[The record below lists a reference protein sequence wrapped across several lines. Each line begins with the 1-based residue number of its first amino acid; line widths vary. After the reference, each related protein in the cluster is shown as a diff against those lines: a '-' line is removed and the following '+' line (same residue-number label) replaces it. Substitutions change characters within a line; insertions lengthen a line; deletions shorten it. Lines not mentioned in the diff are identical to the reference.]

1 MGDSNKSISFFGLVA
16 MGIGCMLG
24 TSWLLL
30 TGPWLEVAGGP
41 LNLAV
46 AFALCI
52 VVELPFA
59 FAYMEAI
66 PMLPR
71 KGGEVVYSSAAFGP
85 GGGFAVGWAGV
96 LMNSIVFCWV
106 DLAAISLLDEL
117 FPALGRVGLLYTVGG
132 HSVTLPNVLCQLA
145 LAGAI
150 VYIQYRGADL
160 CASLAKLATVVLL
173 TMCLAGLAVCFSHF
187 DPAVY
192 AADGGLEFHFSGSAS
207 LLSMLVFSVAGW
219 ETVAKAA
226 ADATGSAARKAGAAL
241 ITCLLIVTALLCL
254 VPTAVAGNLPWRT
267 AVDRTAP
274 FADVLVSITGWPAV
288 RLAFLATAFVGA
300 VGVMNSTLYSSSG
313 LVNGCDVVLFGAPT
327 INRNAPEAIWHAVHA
342 VDAINTK
349 GRAAGAFGS
358 FGWTGEAAD
367 MLQAQLAQL
376 KFKTLEKPF
385 KVCFR
390 PTEADLAAVADYARA
405 VAALTAP
412 AKPAAPKAQKY
423 VCSICGYIYDPEQGD
438 AKGGVAPGT
447 PFESLP
453 ADWVCPLCRMGR
465 EMFKPAP

>member
-1 MGDSNKSISFFGLVA
+1 MGDGNKSISFFGLVA

-71 KGGEVVYSSAAFGP
+71 QGGEVVYSSAAFGP

-187 DPAVY
+187 DPADY
-192 AADGGLEFHFSGSAS
+192 AADGGLEFHCRGSAS

-300 VGVMNSTLYSSSG
+300 VGVMNSTLYSSSRMLYG
-313 LVNGCDVVLFGAPT
+313 LARSKLVPGGFGRLHPRYGTPTRCVWFAAAFVLPAP
-327 INRNAPEAIWHAVHA
+327 
-342 VDAINTK
+342 
-349 GRAAGAFGS
+349 F
-358 FGWTGEAAD
+358 TGK
-367 MLQAQLAQL
+367 L
-376 KFKTLEKPF
+376 F
-385 KVCFR
+385 FR
-390 PTEADLAAVADYARA
+390 PLIHVASLATIVMWVMTLAAVLRLRRTRSDLPRPVRMPGGRPMAAFG
-405 VAALTAP
+405 VLAALFLAGNILLPFSPGALTPLEYLLALGLTALGSGLYRLRDRSLTRQERE
-412 AKPAAPKAQKY
+412 AL
-423 VCSICGYIYDPEQGD
+423 ILGD
-438 AKGGVAPGT
+438 
-447 PFESLP
+447 
-453 ADWVCPLCRMGR
+453 GR
-465 EMFKPAP
+465 KEV

>member
-1 MGDSNKSISFFGLVA
+1 MGDGNKSISFFGLVA

-71 KGGEVVYSSAAFGP
+71 QGGEVVYSSAAFGP

-300 VGVMNSTLYSSSG
+300 VGVMNSTLYSSSRMLYG
-313 LVNGCDVVLFGAPT
+313 LARSKLVPGGFGRLHPRYGTPTRCVWFAAAFVLTAP
-327 INRNAPEAIWHAVHA
+327 
-342 VDAINTK
+342 
-349 GRAAGAFGS
+349 F
-358 FGWTGEAAD
+358 TGK
-367 MLQAQLAQL
+367 L
-376 KFKTLEKPF
+376 F
-385 KVCFR
+385 FR
-390 PTEADLAAVADYARA
+390 PLIHVASLATIVMWVMTLAAVLRLRRTRSDLPRPVRMPGGRPMAAFG
-405 VAALTAP
+405 VLAALFLAGNILLPFSPGALTPLEYLLALGLTALGSGLYRLRDRSLTRQERE
-412 AKPAAPKAQKY
+412 AL
-423 VCSICGYIYDPEQGD
+423 ILGD
-438 AKGGVAPGT
+438 
-447 PFESLP
+447 
-453 ADWVCPLCRMGR
+453 GR
-465 EMFKPAP
+465 KEV

>member
-1 MGDSNKSISFFGLVA
+1 MGDGNKSISFFGLVA

-71 KGGEVVYSSAAFGP
+71 QGGEVVYSSAAFGP

-173 TMCLAGLAVCFSHF
+173 TMCLVGLAVCFSHF
-187 DPAVY
+187 APAVY

-274 FADVLVSITGWPAV
+274 IADVLVSITGWPAV

-300 VGVMNSTLYSSSG
+300 VGVMNSTLYSSSRMLYG
-313 LVNGCDVVLFGAPT
+313 LARSKLVPGGFGRLHPRYGTPTRCVWFAAAFVLPAP
-327 INRNAPEAIWHAVHA
+327 
-342 VDAINTK
+342 
-349 GRAAGAFGS
+349 F
-358 FGWTGEAAD
+358 TGK
-367 MLQAQLAQL
+367 L
-376 KFKTLEKPF
+376 F
-385 KVCFR
+385 FR
-390 PTEADLAAVADYARA
+390 PLIHVASLATIDMWVMTLAAVLRLRRTRSDLPRPVRMPGGRPMAAFG
-405 VAALTAP
+405 VLAALFLAGNILLPFSPGALTPLEYLLALGLTALGSGLYRLRDRSLTRQERE
-412 AKPAAPKAQKY
+412 AL
-423 VCSICGYIYDPEQGD
+423 ILGD
-438 AKGGVAPGT
+438 
-447 PFESLP
+447 
-453 ADWVCPLCRMGR
+453 GR
-465 EMFKPAP
+465 KEV

>member
-1 MGDSNKSISFFGLVA
+1 MGDGNKSISFFGLVA

-71 KGGEVVYSSAAFGP
+71 QGGEVVYSSAAFGP

-117 FPALGRVGLLYTVGG
+117 FPAPGRVGLLYTVGG

-226 ADATGSAARKAGAAL
+226 ADATGPAARKAGAAL

-254 VPTAVAGNLPWRT
+254 VPTAVAGNLPWRS

-300 VGVMNSTLYSSSG
+300 VGVMNSTLYSSSRMLYG
-313 LVNGCDVVLFGAPT
+313 LARSKLVPGGFGRLHPRYGTPTRCVWFAAAFVLPAP
-327 INRNAPEAIWHAVHA
+327 
-342 VDAINTK
+342 
-349 GRAAGAFGS
+349 F
-358 FGWTGEAAD
+358 TGK
-367 MLQAQLAQL
+367 L
-376 KFKTLEKPF
+376 F
-385 KVCFR
+385 FR
-390 PTEADLAAVADYARA
+390 PLIHVASLATIVMWVMTLAAVLRLRRTRSDLPRPVRMPGGRPMAAFG
-405 VAALTAP
+405 VLAALFLAGNILLPFSPGALTPLEYLLALGLS
-412 AKPAAPKAQKY
+412 ALGSGLYRLRDRSLTRQEREAL
-423 VCSICGYIYDPEQGD
+423 ILGD
-438 AKGGVAPGT
+438 
-447 PFESLP
+447 
-453 ADWVCPLCRMGR
+453 GR
-465 EMFKPAP
+465 KEV

>member
-1 MGDSNKSISFFGLVA
+1 MGDGNKSISFFGLVA

-71 KGGEVVYSSAAFGP
+71 QGGEVVYSSAAFGP

-173 TMCLAGLAVCFSHF
+173 TMCLVGLAVCFSHF

-226 ADATGSAARKAGAAL
+226 ADATGPAARKAGAAL

-254 VPTAVAGNLPWRT
+254 VPTAVAGNLPWRS

-300 VGVMNSTLYSSSG
+300 VGVMNSTLYSSSRMLYG
-313 LVNGCDVVLFGAPT
+313 LARSKLVPGGFGRLHPRYGTPTRCVWFAAAFVLPAP
-327 INRNAPEAIWHAVHA
+327 
-342 VDAINTK
+342 
-349 GRAAGAFGS
+349 F
-358 FGWTGEAAD
+358 TGK
-367 MLQAQLAQL
+367 L
-376 KFKTLEKPF
+376 F
-385 KVCFR
+385 FR
-390 PTEADLAAVADYARA
+390 PLIHVASLATIVMWVMTLAAVLRLRRTRSDLPRPVRMPGGRPMAAFG
-405 VAALTAP
+405 VLAALFLAGNILLPFSPGALTPLEYLLALGLTALGSGLYRLRDRSLTRQERE
-412 AKPAAPKAQKY
+412 AL
-423 VCSICGYIYDPEQGD
+423 ILGD
-438 AKGGVAPGT
+438 
-447 PFESLP
+447 
-453 ADWVCPLCRMGR
+453 GR
-465 EMFKPAP
+465 KEV

>member
-1 MGDSNKSISFFGLVA
+1 MGNGNKSISFFGLVA

-71 KGGEVVYSSAAFGP
+71 QGGEVVYSSAAFGP

-117 FPALGRVGLLYTVGG
+117 FPALGRAGLLYTVGG
-132 HSVTLPNVLCQLA
+132 HPVTLPNVLCQLA
-145 LAGAI
+145 LAVAI
-150 VYIQYRGADL
+150 VYIQYRGADV

-173 TMCLAGLAVCFSHF
+173 TMCLAGLAVCFAHF

-192 AADGGLEFHFSGSAS
+192 AAGGGLEFRFSGSA
-207 LLSMLVFSVAGW
+207 VAGW

-226 ADATGSAARKAGAAL
+226 ADATGPAARKAGAAL

-267 AVDRTAP
+267 AVNRTAP
-274 FADVLVSITGWPAV
+274 FAEVLVSITGWPAV
-288 RLAFLATAFVGA
+288 RLAFLATALVGA
-300 VGVMNSTLYSSSG
+300 VGVMNSTLYSSSRMLYG
-313 LVNGCDVVLFGAPT
+313 LARSKLVPGGFGRLHPRYGTPTRCVWFAAAFVLPAP
-327 INRNAPEAIWHAVHA
+327 
-342 VDAINTK
+342 
-349 GRAAGAFGS
+349 F
-358 FGWTGEAAD
+358 TGK
-367 MLQAQLAQL
+367 L
-376 KFKTLEKPF
+376 F
-385 KVCFR
+385 FR
-390 PTEADLAAVADYARA
+390 PLIHVASLATIVMWVMTLAAVLRLRRTRPDLPRPVRMPGGTPMAAFG
-405 VAALTAP
+405 VLAALFLAGNILLPFSPGALTPLEYLLALGLTALGGGLYHLRDRSLTREERE
-412 AKPAAPKAQKY
+412 AL
-423 VCSICGYIYDPEQGD
+423 ILGD
-438 AKGGVAPGT
+438 
-447 PFESLP
+447 
-453 ADWVCPLCRMGR
+453 GR
-465 EMFKPAP
+465 KEA

>member
-1 MGDSNKSISFFGLVA
+1 MGDGNKSISFFGLVA

-71 KGGEVVYSSAAFGP
+71 QGGEVVYSSAAFGP

-226 ADATGSAARKAGAAL
+226 ADATGPAARKAGAAL

-254 VPTAVAGNLPWRT
+254 VPTAVAGNLPWRS

-300 VGVMNSTLYSSSG
+300 VGVMNSTLYSSSRMLYG
-313 LVNGCDVVLFGAPT
+313 LARSKLVPGGFGRLHPRYGTPTRCVWFAAAFVLPAP
-327 INRNAPEAIWHAVHA
+327 
-342 VDAINTK
+342 
-349 GRAAGAFGS
+349 F
-358 FGWTGEAAD
+358 TGK
-367 MLQAQLAQL
+367 L
-376 KFKTLEKPF
+376 F
-385 KVCFR
+385 FR
-390 PTEADLAAVADYARA
+390 PLIHVASLATIVMWVMTLAAVLRLRRTRSDLPRPVRMPGGRPMAAFG
-405 VAALTAP
+405 VLAALFLAGNILLPFSPGALTPLEYLLALGLTALGSGLYRLRDRSLTRQERE
-412 AKPAAPKAQKY
+412 AL
-423 VCSICGYIYDPEQGD
+423 ILGD
-438 AKGGVAPGT
+438 
-447 PFESLP
+447 
-453 ADWVCPLCRMGR
+453 GR
-465 EMFKPAP
+465 KEV

>member
-1 MGDSNKSISFFGLVA
+1 MGDGNKSISFFGLVA

-71 KGGEVVYSSAAFGP
+71 QGGEVVYSSAAFGP

-187 DPAVY
+187 DPAAY

-300 VGVMNSTLYSSSG
+300 VGVMNSTLYSSSRMLYG
-313 LVNGCDVVLFGAPT
+313 LARSKLVPGGFGRLHPRYGTPTRCVWFAAAFVLPAP
-327 INRNAPEAIWHAVHA
+327 
-342 VDAINTK
+342 
-349 GRAAGAFGS
+349 F
-358 FGWTGEAAD
+358 TGK
-367 MLQAQLAQL
+367 L
-376 KFKTLEKPF
+376 F
-385 KVCFR
+385 FR
-390 PTEADLAAVADYARA
+390 PLIHVASLATIVMWVMTLAAVLRLRRTRSDLPRPVRMPGGRPMAAFG
-405 VAALTAP
+405 VLAALFLAGNILLPFSPGALTPLEYLLALGLTALGSGLYRLRDRSLTRQERE
-412 AKPAAPKAQKY
+412 AL
-423 VCSICGYIYDPEQGD
+423 ILGD
-438 AKGGVAPGT
+438 
-447 PFESLP
+447 
-453 ADWVCPLCRMGR
+453 GR
-465 EMFKPAP
+465 KEV

>member
-71 KGGEVVYSSAAFGP
+71 QGGEVVYSSAAFGP

-288 RLAFLATAFVGA
+288 RLAFLATALVGA
-300 VGVMNSTLYSSSG
+300 VGVMNSTLYSSSRMLYG
-313 LVNGCDVVLFGAPT
+313 LARSKLVPGGFGRLHPRYGTPTRCVWFAAAFVLPAP
-327 INRNAPEAIWHAVHA
+327 
-342 VDAINTK
+342 
-349 GRAAGAFGS
+349 F
-358 FGWTGEAAD
+358 TGK
-367 MLQAQLAQL
+367 L
-376 KFKTLEKPF
+376 F
-385 KVCFR
+385 FR
-390 PTEADLAAVADYARA
+390 PLIHVASLATIVMWVMTLAAVLRLRRTRSDLPRPVRMPGGRPMAAFG
-405 VAALTAP
+405 VLAALFLAGNILLPFSPGALTPLEYLLALGLTALGSGLYRLRDRSLTRQERE
-412 AKPAAPKAQKY
+412 AL
-423 VCSICGYIYDPEQGD
+423 ILGD
-438 AKGGVAPGT
+438 
-447 PFESLP
+447 
-453 ADWVCPLCRMGR
+453 GR
-465 EMFKPAP
+465 KEV

>member
-1 MGDSNKSISFFGLVA
+1 MEKTGGKSISFFGLVA

-30 TGPWLEVAGGP
+30 TGTWLETAGGP

-52 VVELPFA
+52 VIELPFA

-71 KGGEVVYSSAAFGP
+71 QGGEVVYSSAAFGP

-117 FPALGRVGLLYTVGG
+117 FPALGRAGLLYTVGG
-132 HSVTLPNVLCQLA
+132 HPVTLPNVLCQLA
-145 LAGAI
+145 LAVAI
-150 VYIQYRGADL
+150 VYIQYRGADV

-173 TMCLAGLAVCFSHF
+173 TMCLAGLAVCFAHF

-192 AADGGLEFHFSGSAS
+192 AAGGGLEFRFSGSAS

-226 ADATGSAARKAGAAL
+226 ADATGPAARKAGAAL

-267 AVDRTAP
+267 AVNRTAP
-274 FADVLVSITGWPAV
+274 FAEVLVSITGWPAV
-288 RLAFLATAFVGA
+288 RLAFLATALVGA
-300 VGVMNSTLYSSSG
+300 VGVMNSTLYSSSRMLYG
-313 LVNGCDVVLFGAPT
+313 LARSKLVPGGFGRLHPRYGTPTRCVWFAAAFVLPAP
-327 INRNAPEAIWHAVHA
+327 
-342 VDAINTK
+342 
-349 GRAAGAFGS
+349 F
-358 FGWTGEAAD
+358 TGK
-367 MLQAQLAQL
+367 L
-376 KFKTLEKPF
+376 F
-385 KVCFR
+385 FR
-390 PTEADLAAVADYARA
+390 PLIHVASLATIVMWVMTLAAVLRLRRTRPDLPRPVRMPGGTPMAAFG
-405 VAALTAP
+405 VLAALFLAGNILLPFSPGALTPLEYLLALGLTALGGGLYHLRDRSLTREERE
-412 AKPAAPKAQKY
+412 AL
-423 VCSICGYIYDPEQGD
+423 ILGD
-438 AKGGVAPGT
+438 
-447 PFESLP
+447 
-453 ADWVCPLCRMGR
+453 GR
-465 EMFKPAP
+465 KEA

>member
-1 MGDSNKSISFFGLVA
+1 MGDGNKSISFFGLVA

-71 KGGEVVYSSAAFGP
+71 QGGEVVYSSAAFGP

-300 VGVMNSTLYSSSG
+300 VGVMNSTLYSSSRMLYG
-313 LVNGCDVVLFGAPT
+313 LARSKLVPGGFGRLHPRYGTPTRCVWFAAAFVLPAP
-327 INRNAPEAIWHAVHA
+327 
-342 VDAINTK
+342 
-349 GRAAGAFGS
+349 F
-358 FGWTGEAAD
+358 TGK
-367 MLQAQLAQL
+367 L
-376 KFKTLEKPF
+376 F
-385 KVCFR
+385 FR
-390 PTEADLAAVADYARA
+390 PLIHVASLATIVMWVMTLAAVLRLRRTRSDLPRPVRMPGGRPMAAFG
-405 VAALTAP
+405 VLAALFLAGNILLPFSPGALTPLEYLLALGLTALGSGLYRLRDRSLTR
-412 AKPAAPKAQKY
+412 QEREGL
-423 VCSICGYIYDPEQGD
+423 ILGD
-438 AKGGVAPGT
+438 
-447 PFESLP
+447 
-453 ADWVCPLCRMGR
+453 GR
-465 EMFKPAP
+465 KEV

>member
-1 MGDSNKSISFFGLVA
+1 MGDGNKSISFFGLVA

-71 KGGEVVYSSAAFGP
+71 QGGEVVYSSAAFGP

-300 VGVMNSTLYSSSG
+300 VGVMNSTLYSSSRMLYG
-313 LVNGCDVVLFGAPT
+313 LARSKLVPGGFGRLHPRYGTPTRCVWFAAAFVLPAP
-327 INRNAPEAIWHAVHA
+327 
-342 VDAINTK
+342 
-349 GRAAGAFGS
+349 F
-358 FGWTGEAAD
+358 TGK
-367 MLQAQLAQL
+367 L
-376 KFKTLEKPF
+376 F
-385 KVCFR
+385 FR
-390 PTEADLAAVADYARA
+390 PLIHVASLAIIVMWVMTLAAVLRLRRTRSDLPRPVRMPGGRPMAAFG
-405 VAALTAP
+405 VLAALFLAGNILLPFSPGALTPLEYLLALGLTALGSGLYRLRDRSLTRQERE
-412 AKPAAPKAQKY
+412 AL
-423 VCSICGYIYDPEQGD
+423 ILGD
-438 AKGGVAPGT
+438 
-447 PFESLP
+447 
-453 ADWVCPLCRMGR
+453 GR
-465 EMFKPAP
+465 KEV

>member
-1 MGDSNKSISFFGLVA
+1 MGDGNKSISFFGLVA

-52 VVELPFA
+52 VELPFA

-71 KGGEVVYSSAAFGP
+71 QGGEVVYSSAAFGP

-300 VGVMNSTLYSSSG
+300 VGVMNSTLYSSSRMLYG
-313 LVNGCDVVLFGAPT
+313 LARSKLVPGGFGRLHPRYGTPTRCVWFAAAFVLPAP
-327 INRNAPEAIWHAVHA
+327 
-342 VDAINTK
+342 
-349 GRAAGAFGS
+349 F
-358 FGWTGEAAD
+358 TGK
-367 MLQAQLAQL
+367 L
-376 KFKTLEKPF
+376 F
-385 KVCFR
+385 FR
-390 PTEADLAAVADYARA
+390 PLIHVASLATIVMWVMTLAAVLRLRRTRSDLPRPVRMPGGRPMAAFG
-405 VAALTAP
+405 VLAALFLAGNILLPFSPGALTPLEYLLALGLTALGSGLYRLRDRSLTRQERE
-412 AKPAAPKAQKY
+412 AL
-423 VCSICGYIYDPEQGD
+423 ILGD
-438 AKGGVAPGT
+438 
-447 PFESLP
+447 
-453 ADWVCPLCRMGR
+453 GR
-465 EMFKPAP
+465 KEV

>member
-1 MGDSNKSISFFGLVA
+1 MGDGNKSISFFGLVA

-71 KGGEVVYSSAAFGP
+71 QGGEVVYSSAAFGP

-300 VGVMNSTLYSSSG
+300 VGVMNSTLYSSSRMLYG
-313 LVNGCDVVLFGAPT
+313 LARSKLVPGEFGRLHPRYGTPTRCVWFAAAFVLPAP
-327 INRNAPEAIWHAVHA
+327 
-342 VDAINTK
+342 
-349 GRAAGAFGS
+349 F
-358 FGWTGEAAD
+358 TGK
-367 MLQAQLAQL
+367 L
-376 KFKTLEKPF
+376 F
-385 KVCFR
+385 FR
-390 PTEADLAAVADYARA
+390 PLIHVASLATIVMWVMTLAAVLRLRRTRSDLPRPVRMPGGRPMAAFG
-405 VAALTAP
+405 VLAALFLARNILLPFSPGALTPLEYLLALGLTALGSGLYRLRDRSLTRQERE
-412 AKPAAPKAQKY
+412 AL
-423 VCSICGYIYDPEQGD
+423 ILGD
-438 AKGGVAPGT
+438 
-447 PFESLP
+447 
-453 ADWVCPLCRMGR
+453 GR
-465 EMFKPAP
+465 KEV

>member
-1 MGDSNKSISFFGLVA
+1 MGDGNKSISFFGLVA

-71 KGGEVVYSSAAFGP
+71 QGGEVVYSSAAFGP

-226 ADATGSAARKAGAAL
+226 AATGSAARKAGAAL

-300 VGVMNSTLYSSSG
+300 VGVMNSTLYSSSRMLYG
-313 LVNGCDVVLFGAPT
+313 LARSKLVPGGFGRLHPRYGTPTRCVWFAAAFVLPAP
-327 INRNAPEAIWHAVHA
+327 
-342 VDAINTK
+342 
-349 GRAAGAFGS
+349 F
-358 FGWTGEAAD
+358 TGK
-367 MLQAQLAQL
+367 L
-376 KFKTLEKPF
+376 F
-385 KVCFR
+385 FR
-390 PTEADLAAVADYARA
+390 PLIHVASLATIVMWVMTLAAVLRLRRTRSDLPRPVRMPGGRPMAAFG
-405 VAALTAP
+405 VLAALFLAGNILLPFSPGALTPLEYLLALGLTALGSGLYRLRDRSLTRQERE
-412 AKPAAPKAQKY
+412 AL
-423 VCSICGYIYDPEQGD
+423 ILGD
-438 AKGGVAPGT
+438 
-447 PFESLP
+447 
-453 ADWVCPLCRMGR
+453 GR
-465 EMFKPAP
+465 KEV

>member
-1 MGDSNKSISFFGLVA
+1 MGDGNKSISFFGLVA

-71 KGGEVVYSSAAFGP
+71 QGGEVVYSSAAFGP

-117 FPALGRVGLLYTVGG
+117 FPAPGRVGLLYTVGG

-226 ADATGSAARKAGAAL
+226 ADATGPAARKAGAAL

-254 VPTAVAGNLPWRT
+254 VPTAVAGNLPWRS

-300 VGVMNSTLYSSSG
+300 VGVMNSTLYSSSRMLYG
-313 LVNGCDVVLFGAPT
+313 LARSKLVPGGFGRLHPRYGTPTRCVWFAAAFVLPAP
-327 INRNAPEAIWHAVHA
+327 
-342 VDAINTK
+342 
-349 GRAAGAFGS
+349 F
-358 FGWTGEAAD
+358 TGK
-367 MLQAQLAQL
+367 L
-376 KFKTLEKPF
+376 F
-385 KVCFR
+385 FR
-390 PTEADLAAVADYARA
+390 PLIHVASLATIVMWVMTLAAVLRLRRTRSDLPRPVRMPGGRPMAAFG
-405 VAALTAP
+405 VLAALFLAGNILLPFSPGALTPLEYLLALGLTALGSGLYRLRDRSLTRQERE
-412 AKPAAPKAQKY
+412 AL
-423 VCSICGYIYDPEQGD
+423 ILGD
-438 AKGGVAPGT
+438 
-447 PFESLP
+447 
-453 ADWVCPLCRMGR
+453 GR
-465 EMFKPAP
+465 KEV

>member
-1 MGDSNKSISFFGLVA
+1 MGDGNKSISFFGLVA

-59 FAYMEAI
+59 FAYLEAI

-71 KGGEVVYSSAAFGP
+71 QGGEVVYSSAAFGP

-173 TMCLAGLAVCFSHF
+173 TMCLVGLAVCFSHF

-226 ADATGSAARKAGAAL
+226 ADATGPAARKAGAAL

-254 VPTAVAGNLPWRT
+254 VPTAVAGNLPWRS

-300 VGVMNSTLYSSSG
+300 VGVMNSTLYSSSRMLYG
-313 LVNGCDVVLFGAPT
+313 LARSKLVPGGFGRLHPRYGTPTRCVWFAAAFVLPAP
-327 INRNAPEAIWHAVHA
+327 
-342 VDAINTK
+342 
-349 GRAAGAFGS
+349 F
-358 FGWTGEAAD
+358 TGK
-367 MLQAQLAQL
+367 L
-376 KFKTLEKPF
+376 F
-385 KVCFR
+385 FR
-390 PTEADLAAVADYARA
+390 PLIHVASLATIVMWVMTLAAVLRLRRTRSDLPRPVRMPGGRPMAAFG
-405 VAALTAP
+405 VLAALFLAGNILLPFSPGALTPLEYLLALGLTALGSGLYRLRDRSLTRQERE
-412 AKPAAPKAQKY
+412 AL
-423 VCSICGYIYDPEQGD
+423 ILGD
-438 AKGGVAPGT
+438 
-447 PFESLP
+447 
-453 ADWVCPLCRMGR
+453 GR
-465 EMFKPAP
+465 KEV

>member
-1 MGDSNKSISFFGLVA
+1 MGDGNKSISFFGLVA

-71 KGGEVVYSSAAFGP
+71 QGGEVVYSSAAFGP

-300 VGVMNSTLYSSSG
+300 VGVMNSTLYSSSRMLYG
-313 LVNGCDVVLFGAPT
+313 LARSKLVPGGFGRLHPRYGTPTRCVWFAAAFVLPAP
-327 INRNAPEAIWHAVHA
+327 
-342 VDAINTK
+342 
-349 GRAAGAFGS
+349 F
-358 FGWTGEAAD
+358 TGK
-367 MLQAQLAQL
+367 L
-376 KFKTLEKPF
+376 F
-385 KVCFR
+385 FR
-390 PTEADLAAVADYARA
+390 PLIHVASLATIVMWVMTLAAVLRLRRTRSDLPRPVRMPGGRPMAAFG
-405 VAALTAP
+405 VLAALFLAGNILLPFSPGALTPLEYLLALGLTALGSGLYRLRDRSLTRQERE
-412 AKPAAPKAQKY
+412 AL
-423 VCSICGYIYDPEQGD
+423 ILGD
-438 AKGGVAPGT
+438 
-447 PFESLP
+447 
-453 ADWVCPLCRMGR
+453 GR
-465 EMFKPAP
+465 KEV

>member
-1 MGDSNKSISFFGLVA
+1 MGDGNKSISFFGLVA

-71 KGGEVVYSSAAFGP
+71 QGGEVVYSSAAFGP
-85 GGGFAVGWAGV
+85 GGGFAVAWAGV

-187 DPAVY
+187 DPAAY

-300 VGVMNSTLYSSSG
+300 VGVMNSTLYSSSRMLYG
-313 LVNGCDVVLFGAPT
+313 LARSKLVPGGFRRLHPRYGTPTRCVWFAAAFVLPAP
-327 INRNAPEAIWHAVHA
+327 
-342 VDAINTK
+342 
-349 GRAAGAFGS
+349 F
-358 FGWTGEAAD
+358 TGK
-367 MLQAQLAQL
+367 L
-376 KFKTLEKPF
+376 F
-385 KVCFR
+385 FR
-390 PTEADLAAVADYARA
+390 PLIHVASLATIVMWVMTLAAVLRLRRTRSDLPRPVRMPGGRPMAAFG
-405 VAALTAP
+405 VLAALFLAGNILLPFSPGALTPLEYLLALGLTALGSGLYRLRDRSLTRQERE
-412 AKPAAPKAQKY
+412 AL
-423 VCSICGYIYDPEQGD
+423 ILGD
-438 AKGGVAPGT
+438 
-447 PFESLP
+447 
-453 ADWVCPLCRMGR
+453 GR
-465 EMFKPAP
+465 KEV

>member
-1 MGDSNKSISFFGLVA
+1 MGDGNKSISFFGLVA

-71 KGGEVVYSSAAFGP
+71 QGGEVVYSSAAFGP

-187 DPAVY
+187 DPVAY

-300 VGVMNSTLYSSSG
+300 VGVMNSTLYSSSRMLYG
-313 LVNGCDVVLFGAPT
+313 LARSKLVPGGFGRLHPRYGTPTRCVWFAAAFVLPAP
-327 INRNAPEAIWHAVHA
+327 
-342 VDAINTK
+342 
-349 GRAAGAFGS
+349 F
-358 FGWTGEAAD
+358 TGK
-367 MLQAQLAQL
+367 L
-376 KFKTLEKPF
+376 F
-385 KVCFR
+385 FR
-390 PTEADLAAVADYARA
+390 PLIHVASLATIVMWVMTLAAVLRLRRTRSDLPRPVRMPGGRPMAAFG
-405 VAALTAP
+405 VLAALFLAGNILLPFSPGALTPLEYLLALGLTALGSGLYRLRDRSLTRQERE
-412 AKPAAPKAQKY
+412 AL
-423 VCSICGYIYDPEQGD
+423 ILGD
-438 AKGGVAPGT
+438 
-447 PFESLP
+447 
-453 ADWVCPLCRMGR
+453 GR
-465 EMFKPAP
+465 KEV

>member
-1 MGDSNKSISFFGLVA
+1 MGDGNKSISFFGLVA

-71 KGGEVVYSSAAFGP
+71 QGGEVVYSSAAFGP

-117 FPALGRVGLLYTVGG
+117 FPAPGRVGLLYTVGG

-192 AADGGLEFHFSGSAS
+192 AADGGLEFHVSGSAS

-226 ADATGSAARKAGAAL
+226 ADATGPAARKAGAAL

-254 VPTAVAGNLPWRT
+254 VPTAVAGNLPWRS

-300 VGVMNSTLYSSSG
+300 VGVMNSTLYSSSRMLYG
-313 LVNGCDVVLFGAPT
+313 LARSKLVPGGFGRLHPRYGTPTRCVWFAAAFVLPAP
-327 INRNAPEAIWHAVHA
+327 
-342 VDAINTK
+342 
-349 GRAAGAFGS
+349 F
-358 FGWTGEAAD
+358 TGK
-367 MLQAQLAQL
+367 L
-376 KFKTLEKPF
+376 F
-385 KVCFR
+385 FR
-390 PTEADLAAVADYARA
+390 PLIHVASLATIVMWVMTLAAVLRLRRTRSDLPRPVRMPGGRPMAAFG
-405 VAALTAP
+405 VLAALFLAGNILLPFSPGALTPLEYLLALGLTALGSGLYRLRDRSLTRQERE
-412 AKPAAPKAQKY
+412 AL
-423 VCSICGYIYDPEQGD
+423 ILGD
-438 AKGGVAPGT
+438 
-447 PFESLP
+447 
-453 ADWVCPLCRMGR
+453 GR
-465 EMFKPAP
+465 KEV

>member
-1 MGDSNKSISFFGLVA
+1 MGDGNKSISFFGLVA

-71 KGGEVVYSSAAFGP
+71 QGGEVVYSSAAFGP

-173 TMCLAGLAVCFSHF
+173 TMCLVGLAVCFSHF
-187 DPAVY
+187 APAVY

-254 VPTAVAGNLPWRT
+254 VPTAVAGNLPWRS

-300 VGVMNSTLYSSSG
+300 VGVMNSTLYSSSRMLYG
-313 LVNGCDVVLFGAPT
+313 LARSKLVPGGFGRLHPRYGTPTRCVWFAAAFVLPAP
-327 INRNAPEAIWHAVHA
+327 
-342 VDAINTK
+342 
-349 GRAAGAFGS
+349 F
-358 FGWTGEAAD
+358 TGK
-367 MLQAQLAQL
+367 L
-376 KFKTLEKPF
+376 F
-385 KVCFR
+385 FR
-390 PTEADLAAVADYARA
+390 PLIHVASLATIVMWVMTLAAVLRLRRTRSDLPRPVRMPGGRPMAAFG
-405 VAALTAP
+405 VLAALFLAGNILLPFSPGALTPLEYLLALGLTALGSGLYRLRDRSLTRQERE
-412 AKPAAPKAQKY
+412 ALLL
-423 VCSICGYIYDPEQGD
+423 GD
-438 AKGGVAPGT
+438 
-447 PFESLP
+447 
-453 ADWVCPLCRMGR
+453 GR
-465 EMFKPAP
+465 KEV

>member
-1 MGDSNKSISFFGLVA
+1 MGDGNKSISFFGLVA

-71 KGGEVVYSSAAFGP
+71 QGGEVVYSSAAFGP

-117 FPALGRVGLLYTVGG
+117 FPALGRVGRLYTVGG

-300 VGVMNSTLYSSSG
+300 VGVMNSTLYSSSRMLYG
-313 LVNGCDVVLFGAPT
+313 LARSKLVPGGFGRLHPRYGTPTRCVWFAAAFVLPAP
-327 INRNAPEAIWHAVHA
+327 
-342 VDAINTK
+342 
-349 GRAAGAFGS
+349 F
-358 FGWTGEAAD
+358 TGK
-367 MLQAQLAQL
+367 L
-376 KFKTLEKPF
+376 F
-385 KVCFR
+385 FR
-390 PTEADLAAVADYARA
+390 PLIHVASLATIVMWVMTLAAVLRLRRTRSDLPRPVRMPGGRPMAAFG
-405 VAALTAP
+405 VLAALFLAGNILLPFSPGALTPLEYLLALGLTALGSGLYRLRDRSLTRQERE
-412 AKPAAPKAQKY
+412 AL
-423 VCSICGYIYDPEQGD
+423 ILGD
-438 AKGGVAPGT
+438 
-447 PFESLP
+447 
-453 ADWVCPLCRMGR
+453 GR
-465 EMFKPAP
+465 KEV

>member
-1 MGDSNKSISFFGLVA
+1 MGDGNKSISFFGLVA

-71 KGGEVVYSSAAFGP
+71 QGGEVVYSSAAFGP

-274 FADVLVSITGWPAV
+274 FADVLVSITGWPAL

-300 VGVMNSTLYSSSG
+300 VGVMNSTLYSSSRMLYG
-313 LVNGCDVVLFGAPT
+313 LARSKLVPGGFGRLHPRYGTPTRCVWFAAAFVLPAP
-327 INRNAPEAIWHAVHA
+327 
-342 VDAINTK
+342 
-349 GRAAGAFGS
+349 F
-358 FGWTGEAAD
+358 TGK
-367 MLQAQLAQL
+367 L
-376 KFKTLEKPF
+376 F
-385 KVCFR
+385 FR
-390 PTEADLAAVADYARA
+390 PLIHVASLATIVMWVMTLAAVLRLRRTRSDLPRPVRMPGGRPMAAFG
-405 VAALTAP
+405 VLAALFLAGNILLPFSPGALTPLEYLLALGLTALGSGLYRLRDRSLTRQERE
-412 AKPAAPKAQKY
+412 AL
-423 VCSICGYIYDPEQGD
+423 ILGD
-438 AKGGVAPGT
+438 
-447 PFESLP
+447 
-453 ADWVCPLCRMGR
+453 GR
-465 EMFKPAP
+465 KEV

>member
-1 MGDSNKSISFFGLVA
+1 MGDGNKSISFFGLVA

-71 KGGEVVYSSAAFGP
+71 QGGEVVYSSAAFGP

-300 VGVMNSTLYSSSG
+300 VGVMNSTLYSSSRMLYG
-313 LVNGCDVVLFGAPT
+313 LARSKLVPGGFGRLHPRYGTPTRCVWFAAFVLPAP
-327 INRNAPEAIWHAVHA
+327 
-342 VDAINTK
+342 
-349 GRAAGAFGS
+349 F
-358 FGWTGEAAD
+358 TGK
-367 MLQAQLAQL
+367 L
-376 KFKTLEKPF
+376 F
-385 KVCFR
+385 FR
-390 PTEADLAAVADYARA
+390 PLIHVASLATIVMWVMTLAAVLRLRRTRSDLPRPVRMPGGRPMAAFG
-405 VAALTAP
+405 VLAALFLAGNILLPFSPGALTPLEYLLALGLTALGSGLYRLRDRSLTRQERE
-412 AKPAAPKAQKY
+412 AL
-423 VCSICGYIYDPEQGD
+423 ILGD
-438 AKGGVAPGT
+438 
-447 PFESLP
+447 
-453 ADWVCPLCRMGR
+453 GR
-465 EMFKPAP
+465 KEV

>member
-1 MGDSNKSISFFGLVA
+1 MGDGNKSISFFGLVA

-71 KGGEVVYSSAAFGP
+71 QGGEVVYSSAAFGP

-173 TMCLAGLAVCFSHF
+173 TMCLVGLAVCFSHF

-300 VGVMNSTLYSSSG
+300 VGVMNSTLYSSSRMLYG
-313 LVNGCDVVLFGAPT
+313 LARSKLVPGGFGRLHPRYGTPTRCVWFAAAFVLPAP
-327 INRNAPEAIWHAVHA
+327 
-342 VDAINTK
+342 
-349 GRAAGAFGS
+349 F
-358 FGWTGEAAD
+358 TGK
-367 MLQAQLAQL
+367 L
-376 KFKTLEKPF
+376 F
-385 KVCFR
+385 FR
-390 PTEADLAAVADYARA
+390 PLIHVASLATIVMWVMTLAAVLRLRRTRSDLPRPVRMPGGRPMAAFG
-405 VAALTAP
+405 VLAALFLAGNILLPFSPGALTPLEYLLALGLTALGSGLYRLRDRSLTRQERE
-412 AKPAAPKAQKY
+412 AL
-423 VCSICGYIYDPEQGD
+423 ILGD
-438 AKGGVAPGT
+438 
-447 PFESLP
+447 
-453 ADWVCPLCRMGR
+453 GR
-465 EMFKPAP
+465 KEV

>member
-1 MGDSNKSISFFGLVA
+1 MGDGNKSISFFGLVA

-71 KGGEVVYSSAAFGP
+71 QGGEVVYSSAAFGP

-226 ADATGSAARKAGAAL
+226 ADATGSAAQKAGAAL

-300 VGVMNSTLYSSSG
+300 VGVMNSTLYSSSRMLYG
-313 LVNGCDVVLFGAPT
+313 LARSKLVPGGFGRLHPRYGTPTRCVWFAAAFVLPAP
-327 INRNAPEAIWHAVHA
+327 
-342 VDAINTK
+342 
-349 GRAAGAFGS
+349 F
-358 FGWTGEAAD
+358 TGK
-367 MLQAQLAQL
+367 L
-376 KFKTLEKPF
+376 F
-385 KVCFR
+385 FR
-390 PTEADLAAVADYARA
+390 PLIHVASLATIVMWVMTLAAVLRLRRTRSDLPRPVRMPGGRPMAAFG
-405 VAALTAP
+405 VLAALFLAGNILLPFSPGALTPLEYLLALGLTALGSGLYRLRDRSLTRQERE
-412 AKPAAPKAQKY
+412 AL
-423 VCSICGYIYDPEQGD
+423 ILGD
-438 AKGGVAPGT
+438 
-447 PFESLP
+447 
-453 ADWVCPLCRMGR
+453 GR
-465 EMFKPAP
+465 KEV

>member
-1 MGDSNKSISFFGLVA
+1 MGDGNKSISFFGLVA

-30 TGPWLEVAGGP
+30 TGPWLEVGGGP

-71 KGGEVVYSSAAFGP
+71 QGGEVVYSSAAFGP

-192 AADGGLEFHFSGSAS
+192 AADGGLEFHFNGSAS

-300 VGVMNSTLYSSSG
+300 VGVMNSTLYSSSRMLYG
-313 LVNGCDVVLFGAPT
+313 LARSKLVPGGFGRLHPRYGTPTRCVWFAAAFVLPAP
-327 INRNAPEAIWHAVHA
+327 
-342 VDAINTK
+342 
-349 GRAAGAFGS
+349 F
-358 FGWTGEAAD
+358 TGK
-367 MLQAQLAQL
+367 L
-376 KFKTLEKPF
+376 F
-385 KVCFR
+385 FR
-390 PTEADLAAVADYARA
+390 PLIHVASLATIVMWVMTLAAVLRLRRTRSDLPRPVRMPGGRPMAAFG
-405 VAALTAP
+405 VLAALFLAGNILLPFSPGALTPLEYLLALGLTALGSGLYRLRDRSLTRQERE
-412 AKPAAPKAQKY
+412 AL
-423 VCSICGYIYDPEQGD
+423 ILGD
-438 AKGGVAPGT
+438 
-447 PFESLP
+447 
-453 ADWVCPLCRMGR
+453 GR
-465 EMFKPAP
+465 KEV

>member
-1 MGDSNKSISFFGLVA
+1 MGDGNKSISFFGLVA

-71 KGGEVVYSSAAFGP
+71 QGGEVVYSSAAFGP

-300 VGVMNSTLYSSSG
+300 VGVMNSTLYSSSRMLYG
-313 LVNGCDVVLFGAPT
+313 LARSKLVPGGFGRLHPRYGTPTRCVWFAAAFVLPAPFTGKLFFRPLIHVASLAT
-327 INRNAPEAIWHAVHA
+327 IVMWVMTLVAVLRLRRTRSDLPRP
-342 VDAINTK
+342 VRMPG
-349 GRAAGAFGS
+349 GRPMAAFG
-358 FGWTGEAAD
+358 
-367 MLQAQLAQL
+367 
-376 KFKTLEKPF
+376 
-385 KVCFR
+385 V
-390 PTEADLAAVADYARA
+390 LAALFLAGNILLPFSPG
-405 VAALTAP
+405 ALTPLEYLLALGLT
-412 AKPAAPKAQKY
+412 ALGSGLYRLRDRSLTRQEREAL
-423 VCSICGYIYDPEQGD
+423 ILGD
-438 AKGGVAPGT
+438 
-447 PFESLP
+447 
-453 ADWVCPLCRMGR
+453 GR
-465 EMFKPAP
+465 KEV

>member
-1 MGDSNKSISFFGLVA
+1 MGDGNKSISFFGLVA

-71 KGGEVVYSSAAFGP
+71 QGGEVVYSSAAFGP

-226 ADATGSAARKAGAAL
+226 ADATGSAARTAGAAL

-300 VGVMNSTLYSSSG
+300 VGVMNSTLYSSSRMLYG
-313 LVNGCDVVLFGAPT
+313 LARSKLVPGGFGRLHPRYGTPTRCVWFAAAFVLPAP
-327 INRNAPEAIWHAVHA
+327 
-342 VDAINTK
+342 
-349 GRAAGAFGS
+349 F
-358 FGWTGEAAD
+358 TGK
-367 MLQAQLAQL
+367 L
-376 KFKTLEKPF
+376 F
-385 KVCFR
+385 FR
-390 PTEADLAAVADYARA
+390 PLIHVASLATIVMWVMTLAAVLRLRRTRSDLPRPVRMPGGRPMAAFG
-405 VAALTAP
+405 VLAALFLAGNILLPFSPGALTPLEYLLALGLTALGSGLYRLRDRSLTRQERE
-412 AKPAAPKAQKY
+412 AL
-423 VCSICGYIYDPEQGD
+423 ILGD
-438 AKGGVAPGT
+438 
-447 PFESLP
+447 
-453 ADWVCPLCRMGR
+453 GR
-465 EMFKPAP
+465 KEV

>member
-1 MGDSNKSISFFGLVA
+1 MGDGNKFISFFGLVA

-71 KGGEVVYSSAAFGP
+71 QGGEVVYSSAAFGP

-300 VGVMNSTLYSSSG
+300 VGVMNSTLYSSSRMLYG
-313 LVNGCDVVLFGAPT
+313 LARSKLVPGGFGRLHPRYGTPTRCVWFAAAFVLPAP
-327 INRNAPEAIWHAVHA
+327 
-342 VDAINTK
+342 
-349 GRAAGAFGS
+349 F
-358 FGWTGEAAD
+358 TGK
-367 MLQAQLAQL
+367 L
-376 KFKTLEKPF
+376 F
-385 KVCFR
+385 FR
-390 PTEADLAAVADYARA
+390 PLIHVASLATIVMWVMTLAAVLRLRRTRSDLPRPVRMPGGRPMAAFG
-405 VAALTAP
+405 VLAALFLAGNILLPFSPGALTPLEYLLALGLTALGSGLYRLRDRSLTRQERE
-412 AKPAAPKAQKY
+412 AL
-423 VCSICGYIYDPEQGD
+423 ILGD
-438 AKGGVAPGT
+438 
-447 PFESLP
+447 
-453 ADWVCPLCRMGR
+453 GR
-465 EMFKPAP
+465 KEV

>member
-1 MGDSNKSISFFGLVA
+1 MGDGNKSISFFGLVA

-30 TGPWLEVAGGP
+30 TGPWLEVAGCP

-71 KGGEVVYSSAAFGP
+71 QGGEVVYSSAAFGP

-219 ETVAKAA
+219 ETVA
-226 ADATGSAARKAGAAL
+226 
-241 ITCLLIVTALLCL
+241 
-254 VPTAVAGNLPWRT
+254 
-267 AVDRTAP
+267 
-274 FADVLVSITGWPAV
+274 
-288 RLAFLATAFVGA
+288 
-300 VGVMNSTLYSSSG
+300 
-313 LVNGCDVVLFGAPT
+313 
-327 INRNAPEAIWHAVHA
+327 
-342 VDAINTK
+342 
-349 GRAAGAFGS
+349 
-358 FGWTGEAAD
+358 
-367 MLQAQLAQL
+367 
-376 KFKTLEKPF
+376 
-385 KVCFR
+385 
-390 PTEADLAAVADYARA
+390 
-405 VAALTAP
+405 
-412 AKPAAPKAQKY
+412 
-423 VCSICGYIYDPEQGD
+423 
-438 AKGGVAPGT
+438 
-447 PFESLP
+447 
-453 ADWVCPLCRMGR
+453 
-465 EMFKPAP
+465 

>member
-1 MGDSNKSISFFGLVA
+1 MGDGNKSISFFGLVA

-71 KGGEVVYSSAAFGP
+71 QGGEVVYSSAAFGP

-300 VGVMNSTLYSSSG
+300 VGVMNSTLYSSSRMLYG
-313 LVNGCDVVLFGAPT
+313 LARSKLVPGGFGRLHPRYGTPTRCVWFAAAFVLPAP
-327 INRNAPEAIWHAVHA
+327 
-342 VDAINTK
+342 
-349 GRAAGAFGS
+349 F
-358 FGWTGEAAD
+358 TGK
-367 MLQAQLAQL
+367 L
-376 KFKTLEKPF
+376 F
-385 KVCFR
+385 FR
-390 PTEADLAAVADYARA
+390 PLIHVASLATIVMTLAAVLRLRRTRSDLPRPVRMPGGRPMAAFG
-405 VAALTAP
+405 VLAALFLAGNILLPFSPGALTPLEYLLALGLTALGSGLYRLRDRSLTRQERE
-412 AKPAAPKAQKY
+412 AL
-423 VCSICGYIYDPEQGD
+423 ILGD
-438 AKGGVAPGT
+438 
-447 PFESLP
+447 
-453 ADWVCPLCRMGR
+453 GR
-465 EMFKPAP
+465 KEV

>member
-1 MGDSNKSISFFGLVA
+1 MGDGNKSISFFGLVA

-71 KGGEVVYSSAAFGP
+71 QGGEVVYSSAAFGP

-173 TMCLAGLAVCFSHF
+173 TMCLAGLAVCFAHF

-192 AADGGLEFHFSGSAS
+192 AAGGGLEFRFSGSAS

-226 ADATGSAARKAGAAL
+226 ADATGPAARKAGAAL

-267 AVDRTAP
+267 AVNRTAP
-274 FADVLVSITGWPAV
+274 FAEVLVSITGWPAV
-288 RLAFLATAFVGA
+288 RLAFLATALVGA
-300 VGVMNSTLYSSSG
+300 VGVMNSTLYSSSRMLYG
-313 LVNGCDVVLFGAPT
+313 LARSKLVPGGFGRLHPRYGTPTRCVWFAAAFVLPAP
-327 INRNAPEAIWHAVHA
+327 
-342 VDAINTK
+342 
-349 GRAAGAFGS
+349 F
-358 FGWTGEAAD
+358 TGK
-367 MLQAQLAQL
+367 L
-376 KFKTLEKPF
+376 F
-385 KVCFR
+385 FR
-390 PTEADLAAVADYARA
+390 PLIHVASLATIVMWVMTLAAVLRLRRTRSDLPRPVRMPGGRPMAAFG
-405 VAALTAP
+405 VLAALFLAGNILLPFSPGALTPLEYLLALGLTALGGGLYHLRDRSLTREERE
-412 AKPAAPKAQKY
+412 AL
-423 VCSICGYIYDPEQGD
+423 ILGD
-438 AKGGVAPGT
+438 
-447 PFESLP
+447 
-453 ADWVCPLCRMGR
+453 GR
-465 EMFKPAP
+465 KEA

>member
-1 MGDSNKSISFFGLVA
+1 MGDGNKSISFFGLVA

-71 KGGEVVYSSAAFGP
+71 QGGEVVYSSAAFGP

-96 LMNSIVFCWV
+96 LMNSVVFCWV

-300 VGVMNSTLYSSSG
+300 VGVMNSTLYSSSRMLYG
-313 LVNGCDVVLFGAPT
+313 LARSKLVPGGFGRLHPRYGTPTRCVWFAAAFVLPAP
-327 INRNAPEAIWHAVHA
+327 
-342 VDAINTK
+342 
-349 GRAAGAFGS
+349 F
-358 FGWTGEAAD
+358 TGK
-367 MLQAQLAQL
+367 L
-376 KFKTLEKPF
+376 F
-385 KVCFR
+385 FR
-390 PTEADLAAVADYARA
+390 PLIHVASLATIVMWVMTLAAVLRLRRTRSDLPRPVRMPGGRPMAAFG
-405 VAALTAP
+405 VLAALFLAGNILLPFSPGALTPLEYLLALGLTALGSGLYRLRDRSLTRQERE
-412 AKPAAPKAQKY
+412 AL
-423 VCSICGYIYDPEQGD
+423 ILGD
-438 AKGGVAPGT
+438 
-447 PFESLP
+447 
-453 ADWVCPLCRMGR
+453 GR
-465 EMFKPAP
+465 KEV

>member
-1 MGDSNKSISFFGLVA
+1 MGDGNKSISFFGLVA

-71 KGGEVVYSSAAFGP
+71 QGGEVVYSSAAFGP

-300 VGVMNSTLYSSSG
+300 VGVMNSTLYSSSRMLYG
-313 LVNGCDVVLFGAPT
+313 LARSKLVPGGFGRLHPRYGTPTRCVWFAAAFVRPAPFTGKLF
-327 INRNAPEAIWHAVHA
+327 
-342 VDAINTK
+342 
-349 GRAAGAFGS
+349 
-358 FGWTGEAAD
+358 
-367 MLQAQLAQL
+367 
-376 KFKTLEKPF
+376 
-385 KVCFR
+385 FR
-390 PTEADLAAVADYARA
+390 PLIHVASLATIVMWVMTLAAVLRLRRTRSDLPRPVRMPGGRPMAAFG
-405 VAALTAP
+405 VLAALFLAGNILLPFSPGALTPLEYLLALGLTALGSGLYRLRDRSLTRQERE
-412 AKPAAPKAQKY
+412 AL
-423 VCSICGYIYDPEQGD
+423 ILGD
-438 AKGGVAPGT
+438 
-447 PFESLP
+447 
-453 ADWVCPLCRMGR
+453 GR
-465 EMFKPAP
+465 KEV

>member
-1 MGDSNKSISFFGLVA
+1 MGDGNKSISFFGLVA

-71 KGGEVVYSSAAFGP
+71 QGGEVVYSSAAFGP

-117 FPALGRVGLLYTVGG
+117 FPALGRAGLLYTVGG
-132 HSVTLPNVLCQLA
+132 HPVTLPNVLCQLA
-145 LAGAI
+145 LAVAI
-150 VYIQYRGADL
+150 VYIQYRGADV

-173 TMCLAGLAVCFSHF
+173 TMCLAGLAVCFAHF

-192 AADGGLEFHFSGSAS
+192 AAGGGLEFRFSGSAS

-226 ADATGSAARKAGAAL
+226 ADATGPAARKAGAAL

-267 AVDRTAP
+267 AVNRTAP
-274 FADVLVSITGWPAV
+274 FAEVLVSITGWPAV
-288 RLAFLATAFVGA
+288 RLAFLATALVGA
-300 VGVMNSTLYSSSG
+300 VGVMNSTLYSSSRMLYG
-313 LVNGCDVVLFGAPT
+313 LARSKLVPGGFGRLHPRYGTPTRCVWFAAAFVLPAP
-327 INRNAPEAIWHAVHA
+327 
-342 VDAINTK
+342 
-349 GRAAGAFGS
+349 F
-358 FGWTGEAAD
+358 TGK
-367 MLQAQLAQL
+367 L
-376 KFKTLEKPF
+376 F
-385 KVCFR
+385 FR
-390 PTEADLAAVADYARA
+390 PLIHVASLATIVMWVMTLAAVLRLRRTRPDLPRPVRMPGGTPMAAFG
-405 VAALTAP
+405 VLAALFLAGNILLPFSPGALTPLEYLLALGLTALGGGLYHLRDRSLTREERE
-412 AKPAAPKAQKY
+412 AL
-423 VCSICGYIYDPEQGD
+423 ILGD
-438 AKGGVAPGT
+438 
-447 PFESLP
+447 
-453 ADWVCPLCRMGR
+453 GR
-465 EMFKPAP
+465 KEA